1 MPTLDADSLR
11 TFAQQVFAAAGTPSE
26 YAATVAEHLV
36 NANLAGHDSHGIQHI
51 PGYIAGIRAGQ
62 IVPAAAPAIVQ
73 ERPTAAL
80 VSGHWGFGQVAAK
93 YAMDV
98 AIRKVKEVGV
108 TVVGIVQCN
117 HIGRLGEY
125 VTRAAAQ
132 GLASLVTSGNLN
144 RIGGSV
150 APYGGRQ
157 GALSTSP
164 MAWGFPAGP
173 RPPFLLDFATSVIA
187 GGKVEVA
194 LAKGE
199 SLPEGAAFGP
209 DGRPTTDPVVL
220 RQGGSLRTF
229 GGHKGYGLALVVGLF
244 GGLLTHADR
253 YAIDEGATGVF
264 ILAVD
269 VGLFGP
275 SEAVER
281 TVDQAFGRIKAT
293 PPAEGFDE
301 VLISGE
307 TEHRSREQRRRDGI
321 PIPAKT
327 WMAVCQVAT
336 ELGVAVPAGSGSV

>member
-1 MPTLDADSLR
+1 MPTIAAESLR
-11 TFAQQVFAAAGTPSE
+11 TLARRLFAAAGTPPE
-26 YAATVAEHLV
+26 HAATVAEHLV
-36 NANLAGHDSHGIQHI
+36 NANLAGHDSHGVRHI
-51 PGYIAGIRAGQ
+51 PGYIGGVRDGQ
-62 IVPAAAPAIVQ
+62 IVPAAHPTIVQ
-73 ERPTAAL
+73 ERPAAAL
-80 VSGHWGFGQVAAK
+80 VSGNWAFGQVAAK

-98 AIRKVKEVGV
+98 AIHKAKAVGV
-108 TVVGIVQCN
+108 AVVGIVQCN

-125 VTRAAAQ
+125 PTRAAAQ
-132 GLASLVTSGNLN
+132 GIASFITSGTLN
-144 RIGGSV
+144 RTGGSV

-157 GALSTSP
+157 GALSTGP

-187 GGKVEVA
+187 GGKVDVA

-199 SLPEGAAFGP
+199 SLPEGAALGP

-220 RQGGSLRTF
+220 RQGGSMLTF

-253 YAIDEGATGVF
+253 YATEAGATGVF

-269 VGLFGP
+269 VSLFGP
-275 SEAVER
+275 REAVER
-281 TVDQAFGRIKAT
+281 TVDQSFGRIKAT

-307 TEHRSREQRRRDGI
+307 TEHRSRAQRLSDGI
-321 PIPAKT
+321 PIPDKT
-327 WMAVCQVAT
+327 WAALHQVAA
-336 ELGVAVPAGSGSV
+336 ELGVAMPV

>member
-1 MPTLDADSLR
+1 MPTIAADSLR
-11 TFAQQVFAAAGTPSE
+11 TVTQQLFEAAGTPPE
-26 YAATVAEHLV
+26 QAAVVAEHLI
-36 NANLAGHDSHGIQHI
+36 NANLAGHDSHGVQHI
-51 PGYIAGIRAGQ
+51 PGYVGGVRDGRV
-62 IVPAAAPAIVQ
+62 VPAAHPTIVQ

-80 VSGHWGFGQVAAK
+80 VSGNWGFGQVAAK
-93 YAMDV
+93 FAMDL
-98 AIRKVKEVGV
+98 AIRKAKEVGV

-125 VTRAAAQ
+125 PTRAAAQ
-132 GLASLVTSGNLN
+132 GIASFITSGNLN
-144 RIGGSV
+144 RTGGSV

-220 RQGGSLRTF
+220 RQGGSMLTF

-253 YAIDEGATGVF
+253 YATDEGATGVF

-281 TVDQAFGRIKAT
+281 TVDKSFGRIKAT

-307 TEHRSREQRRRDGI
+307 TEHRSREQRLRDGI
-321 PIPAKT
+321 PIPDKT
-327 WMAVCQVAT
+327 WDAVRQVAA
-336 ELGVAVPAGSGSV
+336 ELGVVVPL

>member
-1 MPTLDADSLR
+1 MPTIAADSLR
-11 TFAQQVFAAAGTPSE
+11 ALAQRLFAAAGTPPE
-26 YAATVAEHLV
+26 HAATVAEHLV
-36 NANLAGHDSHGIQHI
+36 NANLAGHDSHGVRHI
-51 PGYIAGIRAGQ
+51 PGYVGWVRDGQ
-62 IVPAAAPAIVQ
+62 IVPAAHPTIVQ
-73 ERPTAAL
+73 ERPAAAL
-80 VSGHWGFGQVAAK
+80 VSGNWAFGQVAAK

-98 AIRKVKEVGV
+98 AIRKAKAVGV
-108 TVVGIVQCN
+108 AVIGIVQCN

-125 VTRAAAQ
+125 PTRAAAQ
-132 GLASLVTSGNLN
+132 GIASFITSGTLN
-144 RIGGSV
+144 RTGGSV

-157 GALSTSP
+157 GALSTGP

-187 GGKVEVA
+187 GGKVDVA

-199 SLPEGAAFGP
+199 SLPEGAALGP

-220 RQGGSLRTF
+220 RQGGSMLTF

-244 GGLLTHADR
+244 GGLLTHADQ
-253 YAIDEGATGVF
+253 YADDEGATGVF

-275 SEAVER
+275 RAAVER
-281 TVDQAFGRIKAT
+281 TVDESFGRIKAT

-307 TEHRSREQRRRDGI
+307 TEHRSRAQRLRDGI
-321 PIPAKT
+321 PIPDKT
-327 WMAVCQVAT
+327 WAALRQVAA
-336 ELGVAVPAGSGSV
+336 ELGVAMPV